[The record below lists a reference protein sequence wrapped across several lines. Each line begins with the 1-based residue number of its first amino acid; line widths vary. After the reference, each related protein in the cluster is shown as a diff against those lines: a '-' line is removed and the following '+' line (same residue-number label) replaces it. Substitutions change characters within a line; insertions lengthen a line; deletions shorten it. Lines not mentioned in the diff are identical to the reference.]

1 MSKIILVTSLVVAT
15 FGAAIVTASCSA
27 QNDPPP
33 EEKLGRVS
41 SALEDG
47 GPDGGTVK
55 RGDVVISQVYTGG
68 GTAGAAL
75 KRDYVELF
83 NRTQK
88 TVSLDGLSLQYAEDT
103 QDFGSVLELSGSIP
117 PGGYFLVGLAQ
128 GAIGSDIPT
137 PDATGTIGLAVANG
151 KVALAPTTAALGCGG
166 ATRCDSSKVLDLVG
180 YGAVTDFEGN
190 QSVLPLDATKA
201 ALRKG
206 NGCTDTNENR
216 ADFTVA
222 TPAPRNSDTA
232 PAPCPVPPPPGK
244 KDAGPAPPVVDPPLG
259 EEPPYDAGTPKD
271 AGKVTPSGGAEASEC
286 SMGRAYGK
294 HPGATFALVLGV
306 GLALSARRRRV
317 RS

>member
-1 MSKIILVTSLVVAT
+1 MSKIILATSLVVAT
-15 FGAAIVTASCSA
+15 FGAAIITASCST
-27 QNDPPP
+27 QSDPPP
-33 EEKLGRVS
+33 EENLGRVS

-47 GPDGGTVK
+47 GPDGGAVK
-55 RGDVVISQVYTGG
+55 RGDLVISQVYTGG
-68 GTAGAAL
+68 GTPGATFN
-75 KRDYVELF
+75 RDYVELF
-83 NRTQK
+83 NRSQK

-103 QDFGSVLELSGSIP
+103 EDFGSVVELSGSIP
-117 PGGYFLVGLAQ
+117 PGGYFLIGLAQ
-128 GAIGSDIPT
+128 GVIGSAIPT
-137 PDATGTIGLAVANG
+137 PDAIGTIGLALANG
-151 KVALAPTTAALGCGG
+151 KVALAPSTTALGCGG

-216 ADFTVA
+216 ADFTLD
-222 TPAPRNSDTA
+222 TPAPRNSATN
-232 PAPCPVPPPPGK
+232 PAPCPVPPAPGK
-244 KDAGPAPPVVDPPLG
+244 KDAGPTPPVVDPPLG

-271 AGKVTPSGGAEASEC
+271 AGKITPSGGAEASEC

-294 HPGATFALVLGV
+294 HPGAALVLVLGV
-306 GLALSARRRRV
+306 GLALSARRRRA